1 MLYYSMDKRQ
11 INEAGKGV
19 ATMTTSYIVTSPK
32 GPTFIADNQADAYQ
46 WAVKLIEKG
55 YTPQIAVYGRI

>member
-1 MLYYSMDKRQ
+1 M
-11 INEAGKGV
+11 NN
-19 ATMTTSYIVTSPK
+19 SYIVTSPK
-32 GPTFIADNQADAYQ
+32 GPMFIADNKADAYQ